1 MSTDKQAPDQTDSAL
16 PSGQS
21 TATTIENSHKDNSSP
36 PHILHEVAV
45 QADGTEDPG
54 AGIEQMV
61 ESRAESGSSL
71 IPAHAPDTVT
81 PPAVPTV
88 EQTDRKA

>member
-1 MSTDKQAPDQTDSAL
+1 MSTDKQAPDQADSIL

-21 TATTIENSHKDNSSP
+21 SATGNPKDNSAP
-36 PHILHEVAV
+36 QHVLHEVAV

-61 ESRAESGSSL
+61 ESKAESGSSL
-71 IPAHAPDTVT
+71 IHADVPDAAAPLPAKVLD
-81 PPAVPTV
+81 
-88 EQTDRKA
+88 QKGK

>member
-1 MSTDKQAPDQTDSAL
+1 MSTDKQALDQADSTL
-16 PSGQS
+16 PSRQS
-21 TATTIENSHKDNSSP
+21 SATGSPKDNSA
-36 PHILHEVAV
+36 PHHVLHEVAV

-71 IPAHAPDTVT
+71 IHANAPDAAA
-81 PPAVPTV
+81 PLSPTV
-88 EQTDRKA
+88 LEKVERKA